1 MIILGT
7 IWMTAKCCRAD
18 DVTDNR
24 ATPRRRVLKSA
35 FIVLSEKAPKVEC
48 VARNV
53 SDIGAALEMST
64 TYGVPTNF
72 DASIDGVRRRCRVV
86 WRSDTRLGVMFE

>member
-1 MIILGT
+1 VNEKRS
-7 IWMTAKCCRAD
+7 A
-18 DVTDNR
+18 
-24 ATPRRRVLKSA
+24 PRRRVLKSA
-35 FIVLSEKAPKVEC
+35 FIILSDKAPKVEC
-48 VARNV
+48 IARNI

-72 DASIDGVRRRCRVV
+72 DASIDGVRRHCRVV